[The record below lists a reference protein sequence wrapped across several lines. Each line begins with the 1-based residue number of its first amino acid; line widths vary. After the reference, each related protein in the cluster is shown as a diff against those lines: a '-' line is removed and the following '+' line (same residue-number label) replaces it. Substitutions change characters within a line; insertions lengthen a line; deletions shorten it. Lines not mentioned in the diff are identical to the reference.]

1 MGNAMLNRSAGFTL
15 IEILVAL
22 VIVSVGVLALGSF
35 GISSLN
41 SGQVSRER
49 LTAVHLA
56 EQVLEFWQNDAND
69 QPPVIATGTCLL
81 SKRTGGA
88 VLTVP
93 YNVTVACTPDA
104 GIGISYSVAVKS
116 VVATAPLP
124 TNPVNSFSTN
134 NDGAAAIRDMV
145 GTIVPVNKVVTVTWT
160 NKGKSRSIFLTHISQ
175 VQ

>member
-1 MGNAMLNRSAGFTL
+1 MNRSDTHSLAGFTL

-41 SGQVSRER
+41 QGQVSRER

-69 QPPVIATGTCLL
+69 QPPNIASGTCLL
-81 SKRTGGA
+81 SKKTT
-88 VLTVP
+88 LLSVP
-93 YNVTVACTPDA
+93 YTVTVACTPDA
-104 GIGISYSVAVKS
+104 GIGISYSITLKS
-116 VVATAPLP
+116 VAATAPLP

-134 NDGAAAIRDMV
+134 NDGAAAIRAMV
-145 GTIVPVNKVVTVTWT
+145 GTIPPINKVVTVSWT
-160 NKGKSRSIFLTHISQ
+160 NKGTSRSIYLTHISQ